1 MAGGIRCL
9 RRESSSAI
17 RYNRSSGGMRSKRGK
32 NGTGFFPR
40 FPIFSHYFPICPR
53 IRVNSYLESPL
64 WDRLGTGFLNCVPFR
79 PIAAFPAVW
88 AGYDIAG
95 AGRHKSGN
103 NAINTA
109 IEGDIWNTCS
119 YDIEGQEAWQE
130 ATVVKIFKCDSLA
143 SDSYH
148 KVFEGV
154 PPLNSAL
161 RAQNNLRNVKNR
173 DIRSNHIET
182 GPVLCFLHVPIK
194 PRVCGYCPQE
204 PHPGLSPR
212 ADGGAGIRHTGAFR
226 GRAVSVE
233 GEMFHRLPIVAI
245 AALGIAAFLGI
256 ASLFSSSTLSS
267 PGTAHASHSDLPEVS
282 IASITPEI
290 GEEGGRLRVTLQLSR
305 PLTADE
311 KYCYRRGVS
320 DGNNGEVCI
329 QGGILVWDN
338 YDDHLK
344 AENAGDVDNLTA
356 FVFRGGET
364 QQRKIVDIKI
374 DQCITP
380 DREIRVAINW
390 AFDNSDDYGYT
401 IASDSG
407 KESRRTV
414 RVSGDDTTR

>member
-1 MAGGIRCL
+1 MGRD
-9 RRESSSAI
+9 
-17 RYNRSSGGMRSKRGK
+17 
-32 NGTGFFPR
+32 FFR

-64 WDRLGTGFLNCVPFR
+64 RDRLGTGFLNCVPFR

-88 AGYDIAG
+88 VGYAIAG

-130 ATVVKIFKCDSLA
+130 ATAVKIFKCDSFA

-161 RAQNNLRNVKNR
+161 EAQNNLRNVKNR
-173 DIRSNHIET
+173 DIRSKHIET

-204 PHPGLSPR
+204 HHPGVSPR

-256 ASLFSSSTLSS
+256 ASLFVLFFPFLPGHRACVTPRSARGQHCKHLSRS
-267 PGTAHASHSDLPEVS
+267 RR
-282 IASITPEI
+282 
-290 GEEGGRLRVTLQLSR
+290 GGRELEGHSTAEQAPHGRREILLSR
-305 PLTADE
+305 
-311 KYCYRRGVS
+311 K
-320 DGNNGEVCI
+320 
-329 QGGILVWDN
+329 
-338 YDDHLK
+338 
-344 AENAGDVDNLTA
+344 
-356 FVFRGGET
+356 
-364 QQRKIVDIKI
+364 
-374 DQCITP
+374 
-380 DREIRVAINW
+380 
-390 AFDNSDDYGYT
+390 
-401 IASDSG
+401 SG
-407 KESRRTV
+407 
-414 RVSGDDTTR
+414 